1 MREPVLVIGIGPDG
15 RPARDL
21 PADAALVVGGRRHLE
36 EHAPAGMPT
45 LAIEGDLDEVLDRV
59 AATGDGVCVLAS
71 GDPGW
76 FGIVRRL
83 RDRLGADA
91 LEVHPAASSVAGTF
105 AAVGEPWDDAVVV
118 SAHGREVRGALA
130 AALAHPRVAVLTSPE
145 ASPAAIARLLL
156 EAGSGPRRAVVAT
169 RLGHEEEEIHDGDLC
184 SVAEL
189 EVADPNVL
197 LLFDPHHTAS
207 TPSVVA
213 NAPTRRPWGRE
224 AAAFSHRD
232 GQISKPEVRAV
243 ALARLAPGP
252 GQLLWD
258 LGCGSG
264 SVAVEAAALGAGVI
278 AVDRDPAQIEHT
290 RANARRHGV
299 GLGTVTGEAPEVLGP
314 LPDPDAV
321 FVGGGG
327 PDLPRILEVVAAR
340 CRRALVV
347 SLATVERIGPTLSL
361 LREAGWSADAQLLAV
376 HDVVPLADG
385 HRLAP
390 HNPVVLVLAERP

>member
-1 MREPVLVIGIGPDG
+1 MGDPVLVIGVGAEG
-15 RPARDL
+15 RPACDI
-21 PADAALVVGGRRHLE
+21 PTDVALVVGGRRHLA
-36 EHAPAGMPT
+36 EHAPPGVPT
-45 LAIEGDLDEVLDRV
+45 LAIEGGLDEVLDRV
-59 AATGDGVCVLAS
+59 AATDGGVCVLAS

-83 RDRLGADA
+83 RDRLGNDA
-91 LEVHPAASSVAGTF
+91 LEVHPAASSVAGAF
-105 AAVGEPWDDAVVV
+105 AAVGEPWDDALVV
-118 SAHGREVRGALA
+118 SAHGRDVR
-130 AALAHPRVAVLTSPE
+130 AALATSLAHSRVAVLTSPE
-145 ASPAAIARLLL
+145 ASPAMIARLLL
-156 EAGSGPRRAVVAT
+156 DAGSGARRAVVAT
-169 RLGHEEEEIHDGDLC
+169 RLGHDDEEIHDGDLR
-184 SVAEL
+184 SVARL

-197 LLFDPHHTAS
+197 LLFAPRPTTS
-207 TPSVVA
+207 RPSVVA
-213 NAPTRRPWGRE
+213 HTPARRPWARE

-232 GQISKPEVRAV
+232 GQISKPVVRAV

-264 SVAVEAAALGAGVI
+264 SAAVEAAGLGAGVI

-290 RANARRHGV
+290 QINARRHGV
-299 GLGTVTGEAPEVLGP
+299 GLGTVTGEAPGVLGS

-327 PDLPRILEVVAAR
+327 SDLPRILEVVAAR
-340 CRRALVV
+340 CRRALVA

-361 LREAGWSADAQLLAV
+361 LRAAGWSADAQVLAV

-390 HNPVVLVLAERP
+390 HNPVALILAERP